1 MNADGIA
8 HELNTPL
15 QFVGDNL
22 RFTGRGVSELGRWL
36 RAVDDV
42 LDAVRAG
49 SLEPELLERLDV
61 VRQEADVDYLLGEL
75 PVAIEQ
81 ALQGVE
87 RAAAVVDAMK
97 ANALREDMG

>member
-22 RFTGRGVSELGRWL
+22 RFTGRGISELGRWL
-36 RAVDDV
+36 RAVDDFV
-42 LDAVRAG
+42 EAARTG
-49 SLEPELLERLDV
+49 SVDPKLLERLDV
-61 VRQEADVDYLLGEL
+61 VRREADIDYLLGEL

-81 ALQGVE
+81 ALEGVE

-97 ANALREDMG
+97 ADALREDTA